1 MFEKVKSRYTLSD
14 DERESARADLDR
26 LTALRDR
33 ARKAMEGA
41 TLSLVQRESCRKA
54 VPAVSLYPPRWR
66 CKLSGEIAAA
76 QDIREYCR
84 LILWSHCTRLESVEC
99 KIQKADTRDPAY
111 WRDWRKNR
119 QGDDVRN

>member
-1 MFEKVKSRYTLSD
+1 MSRYALSD

-41 TLSLVQRESCRKA
+41 TPSLVQRESCKTA
-54 VPAVSLYPPRWR
+54 VPVVSLYPSRWR
-66 CKLSGEIAAA
+66 CKLSREIDAA
-76 QDIREYCR
+76 QDIRGYCR
-84 LILWSHCTRLESVEC
+84 LIMWSNCTRLESVEC
-99 KIQKADTRDPAY
+99 KIQKAETRDAAY

-119 QGDDVRN
+119 QVDDVRN